1 MKKTRKIISIT
12 ILLIQLI
19 TMITNLN
26 IANANIKEGDTV
38 TLLGDH
44 ECHSLVE
51 YWMGQPHNKWSYKI
65 VWYVYYIDAQ
75 TGNRYPAFCI
85 EPAKQ
90 GVGTG
95 YNSYNAYITKEKDNA
110 IWRILSKGYMGS
122 SWTDWNIEN
131 DDDFYSATKIALHS
145 YKEGVAPKDK
155 YILGNRS
162 VDGNTV
168 ETIQRR
174 GKKALDI
181 AQTLYEYGINGKEV
195 YESPVVN
202 IATNGEKKIENIN
215 GVEYY
220 IQNYKVTANKT
231 LKSYKVSIEN
241 FISGTKIL
249 DSNNKENSNFTN
261 NTFKI
266 AIPTKNIKENIN
278 GKINIIDA
286 EVKTCPIYRAQSSI
300 PEAQSYVTYTSSYE
314 LANAQTS
321 LNINSNNANLKIT
334 KIDSRTKKPLPNV
347 TFNITDEKGVN
358 LGEYTTNQN
367 GIIEI
372 KNMKPGIVKIQE
384 IKVDDKYI
392 LNPIENKVT
401 LEWGKTSS
409 ITIENDKKQGK
420 INVLKTDKENNKIR
434 LEGVEFEL
442 YNDKKELIKKV
453 ITDKNGEIKVDNLEI
468 GNYILKEVKTNDK
481 YILNNQ
487 EIELKV
493 EWNKVT
499 ALEVQN
505 ARKKGSLKIIKED
518 AENKEIKLEGVEF
531 ELYNDKKELIKK
543 LITDKNGEVQVENL
557 DIGTYTLKEVKTNE
571 QYILNNELIQI
582 EIQWNKENILEVQN
596 ARKKGS
602 LKIIKQDI
610 ENREIKL
617 EGVEFELYNIEGKCI
632 EKLTT
637 NQNGEIQVENLDIG
651 TYTLKEVKTNDK
663 YILNNEDIQIKIEWN
678 KQTLLEVQNARKKGN
693 LKIIKQD
700 MEDEKIKLEGVEFEL
715 YDTEGKIINKYVTN
729 QNGEI
734 IVENLDIGNY
744 ILKETKTNDKYV
756 LNEKEIEIK
765 IEWNKETK
773 IEVKNLRKKG
783 SLKIIK
789 VDGENAEV
797 TIQGVEFELYDDKE
811 NYINKYTTDEN
822 GEITIENLDIGE
834 YTLKEIKTNEKY
846 ILNKEKIE
854 VKVENN
860 KEKILEVKN
869 NKIKGQIQIIKIS
882 EDDNKITGKK
892 AGSPIV
898 NVEFE
903 IKDEQGKIIETIKTN
918 KEGVAITSK
927 LEKGKYW
934 IKETKT
940 DENYELN
947 NKEYILEINEAE
959 EIIDIQITNKSK
971 NKLPRTG
978 F

>member
-1 MKKTRKIISIT
+1 MCGFTGFVGEVENREAILENMMNTIIHRGPDS
-12 ILLIQLI
+12 
-19 TMITNLN
+19 
-26 IANANIKEGDTV
+26 EG
-38 TLLGDH
+38 
-44 ECHSLVE
+44 
-51 YWMGQPHNKWSYKI
+51 
-65 VWYVYYIDAQ
+65 
-75 TGNRYPAFCI
+75 
-85 EPAKQ
+85 
-90 GVGTG
+90 
-95 YNSYNAYITKEKDNA
+95 
-110 IWRILSKGYMGS
+110 
-122 SWTDWNIEN
+122 
-131 DDDFYSATKIALHS
+131 
-145 YKEGVAPKDK
+145 K
-155 YILGNRS
+155 YI
-162 VDGNTV
+162 
-168 ETIQRR
+168 
-174 GKKALDI
+174 
-181 AQTLYEYGINGKEV
+181 
-195 YESPVVN
+195 
-202 IATNGEKKIENIN
+202 EK
-215 GVEYY
+215 
-220 IQNYKVTANKT
+220 
-231 LKSYKVSIEN
+231 L
-241 FISGTKIL
+241 
-249 DSNNKENSNFTN
+249 
-261 NTFKI
+261 
-266 AIPTKNIKENIN
+266 
-278 GKINIIDA
+278 
-286 EVKTCPIYRAQSSI
+286 
-300 PEAQSYVTYTSSYE
+300 
-314 LANAQTS
+314 
-321 LNINSNNANLKIT
+321 
-334 KIDSRTKKPLPNV
+334 
-347 TFNITDEKGVN
+347 
-358 LGEYTTNQN
+358 TTNQN
-367 GIIEI
+367 GEI
-372 KNMKPGIVKIQE
+372 QV
-384 IKVDDKYI
+384 
-392 LNPIENKVT
+392 EN
-401 LEWGKTSS
+401 L
-409 ITIENDKKQGK
+409 D
-420 INVLKTDKENNKIR
+420 
-434 LEGVEFEL
+434 
-442 YNDKKELIKKV
+442 
-453 ITDKNGEIKVDNLEI
+453 I
-468 GNYILKEVKTNDK
+468 GTYILKEVKTNDK
-481 YILNNQ
+481 YILNDE
-487 EIELKV
+487 EIQIKI
-493 EWNKVT
+493 EWNKQTLLEIQNARKKGNLKIVKQDMEDEQIKLEGVEFELYNDKNELIKKLIT
-499 ALEVQN
+499 DKNGEVQLENLDIGIYKLKEIKTNNEYILNENEIQLEIQWNKQTIVEVQN
-505 ARKKGSLKIIKED
+505 EHKKGSLKIIKKD
-518 AENKEIKLEGVEF
+518 MENKEIKLEGVEF

-571 QYILNNELIQI
+571 QYILNNEQIQI

-822 GEITIENLDIGE
+822 GEIIIENLDIGE

-860 KEKILEVKN
+860 KENILEVKN
-869 NKIKGQIQIIKIS
+869 NKIKGQIQIIKVS

-892 AGSPIV
+892 AGSPIA

>member
-1 MKKTRKIISIT
+1 MKKTRKIISII

-26 IANANIKEGDTV
+26 ISNANIKEGDTV

-51 YWMGQPHNKWSYKI
+51 YWMASHNKWSYKI
-65 VWYVYYIDAQ
+65 VWYVYYIDSQ
-75 TGNRYPAFCI
+75 TGNRYPAFCV
-85 EPAKQ
+85 EPAKE

-95 YNSYNAYITKEKDNA
+95 YNSYNASISKEADNV

-122 SWTDWNIEN
+122 KWTQWNIEN

-174 GKKALDI
+174 GRKALDV

-195 YESPVVN
+195 YESPKVN
-202 IATNGEKKIENIN
+202 ITANGQKKIENIN
-215 GVEYY
+215 GIEYY

-231 LKSYKVSIEN
+231 LKSYKVLIEN
-241 FISGTKIL
+241 FVSGTKIL
-249 DSNNKENSNFTN
+249 DSNNKENVNFAN
-261 NTFKI
+261 NTFKV

-278 GKINIIDA
+278 GKINIVDA
-286 EVKTCPIYRAQSSI
+286 QVNTCPIYYAQSSV
-300 PEAQSYVTYTSSYE
+300 PSAQSYVTYTSSYE
-314 LANAQTS
+314 LANTHTN

-334 KIDSRTKKPLPNV
+334 KIDSKTKKPLPNV
-347 TFNITDEKGVN
+347 TFKVIDENGAN

-372 KNMKPGIVKIQE
+372 KDMKPGTVKIKE
-384 IKVDDKYI
+384 IKVSDKYI

-420 INVLKTDKENNKIR
+420 INILKTDKENNKIR

-442 YNDKKELIKKV
+442 YNDKNELIKKLA
-453 ITDKNGEIKVDNLEI
+453 TDKNGEIKVDNLDI

-481 YILNNQ
+481 YILND
-487 EIELKV
+487 EKIELKV
-493 EWNKVT
+493 EWNKET
-499 ALEVQN
+499 ILEVKN

-518 AENKEIKLEGVEF
+518 KENKEIKLEGVEF
-531 ELYNDKKELIKK
+531 ELYN
-543 LITDKNGEVQVENL
+543 
-557 DIGTYTLKEVKTNE
+557 
-571 QYILNNELIQI
+571 
-582 EIQWNKENILEVQN
+582 
-596 ARKKGS
+596 S
-602 LKIIKQDI
+602 
-610 ENREIKL
+610 
-617 EGVEFELYNIEGKCI
+617 EGICI
-632 EKLTT
+632 ERLVT

-663 YILNNEDIQIKIEWN
+663 YILSDKEIQIKIEWN
-678 KQTLLEVQNARKKGN
+678 KQTLLEIQNARKKGN

-700 MEDEKIKLEGVEFEL
+700 VEDKQIKLEGVEFEL
-715 YDTEGKIINKYVTN
+715 YDNEGKLINKYKTDE
-729 QNGEI
+729 NGEI
-734 IVENLDIGNY
+734 VVENLDIGNY

-756 LNEKEIEIK
+756 LNEKDIEIK

-789 VDGENAEV
+789 VDGENVEV

-811 NYINKYTTDEN
+811 KCINKYTTNEN
-822 GEITIENLDIGE
+822 GEIVIENLDIGE

-846 ILNKEKIE
+846 ILKDEKIE
-854 VKVENN
+854 VKIEHN
-860 KEKILEVKN
+860 KENILEVKN
-869 NKIKGQIQIIKIS
+869 NKIKGQIEITKIS
-882 EDDNKITGKK
+882 EDENKITGKK
-892 AGSPIV
+892 AGSPIA

-903 IKDEQGKIIETIKTN
+903 IKDEQGRIIETIKTN
-918 KEGVAITSK
+918 KEGIAITSK

-947 NKEYILEINEAE
+947 NKEYILEIKENEQ
-959 EIIDIQITNKSK
+959 IVDIKITNKSK

-978 F
+978 Y